1 MQQIS
6 IIKILAHIKY
16 SHIKMEILKITRHPE
31 DGTIRVRW
39 RAVGVPGLR
48 KIFMFWKYKLWQ
60 WNQMMSKDRAEYELN

>member
-1 MQQIS
+1 
-6 IIKILAHIKY
+6 
-16 SHIKMEILKITRHPE
+16 MEILKITRHAE